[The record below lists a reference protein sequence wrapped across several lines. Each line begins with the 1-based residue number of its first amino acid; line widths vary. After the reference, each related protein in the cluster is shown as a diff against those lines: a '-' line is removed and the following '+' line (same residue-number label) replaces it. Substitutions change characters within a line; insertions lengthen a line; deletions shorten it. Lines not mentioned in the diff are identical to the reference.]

1 MLDFRHLSYLVAI
14 AEEGTISGAARRLGI
29 QQPPLTRQV
38 RALEERLGV
47 RLLRRLPRGVEL
59 TEAGRVMADEG
70 AALIAR
76 LDHTVDAIRRAGR
89 GEQGRIAVGYTSSAG
104 FHPLLPDLIR
114 TYRQRWPGISLA
126 LEEFGTA
133 ELVDALR
140 SERLDAAFVRSPA
153 ADASGLVLE
162 PVLEEEMLVALPSGH
177 PLAATRR
184 EQAISLSA
192 LAAETFILYR
202 RPAGPGLY
210 DAIIAACMAAGF
222 SPRISQEAPRM
233 LSTLSLV
240 AAGLGVSIVPACM
253 RRLDTEN
260 VVYLPIKG
268 AAGLVAPIKF
278 AARKGDRSPPLQC
291 LRSLVREFAR
301 PARGAEP

>member
-1 MLDFRHLSYLVAI
+1 MLDFRHLSYFVAI
-14 AEEGTISGAARRLGI
+14 AEEGSITAAAHRLGI
-29 QQPPLTRQV
+29 QQPPLTRQIK
-38 RALEERLGV
+38 ALEERLGV

-70 AALIAR
+70 AALLAR
-76 LDHTVDAIRRAGR
+76 LDHAVDAIRRAGR

-114 TYRQRWPGISLA
+114 TFRQRWPGIALV

-133 ELVDALR
+133 ELIEALR
-140 SERLDAAFVRSPA
+140 NERLDAALIRSPA

-162 PVLEEEMLVALPSGH
+162 PVLEERMLVALPSGH
-177 PLAATRR
+177 PLAGRTRKR
-184 EQAISLSA
+184 AIPLSA
-192 LAAETFILYR
+192 LADETFILYR

-210 DAIIAACMAAGF
+210 DGIIAACMAAGF
-222 SPRISQEAPRM
+222 SPKVGQEAPRM

-260 VVYLPIKG
+260 VVYLPIEES
-268 AAGLVAPIKF
+268 AGLVAPIKF
-278 AARKGDRSPPLQC
+278 AARKGDRSTALQH

-301 PARGAEP
+301 GEHGTEA